1 MTHPFGGGP
10 GKPGV
15 LEGQEKARTHTR
27 PSWPPAPN
35 TRRFGGWVSKVN
47 NELVG

>member
-27 PSWPPAPN
+27 ACPPPPAP
-35 TRRFGGWVSKVN
+35 GALAA
-47 NELVG
+47 E

>member
-15 LEGQEKARTHTR
+15 LEAQEKARTHT
-27 PSWPPAPN
+27 PAP
-35 TRRFGGWVSKVN
+35 GALAA
-47 NELVG
+47 E